1 MFDWWNI
8 TPTANVAE
16 LADLVIAG
24 VGVSVSLG
32 NLAAARQRAGE
43 WAASGRNG
51 AVLLSARTA
60 VRHESLRVGTHVAF
74 LALVLS
80 TLRTRVPLTPEIA
93 VFHASLMAAMT
104 CVMLMS
110 VSSWR
115 SRRRLETL
123 IAGQEEG
130 HD

>member
-1 MFDWWNI
+1 MVDLWNI
-8 TPTANVAE
+8 TSTINTGEAVD
-16 LADLVIAG
+16 LLIVTSGLVI
-24 VGVSVSLG
+24 SLG
-32 NLAAARQRAGE
+32 NLVAARLRARE

-60 VRHESLRVGTHVAF
+60 VRHEALRVGTHVAF
-74 LALVLS
+74 LVLVLS